1 MSGYLK
7 KIGLGILAVVI
18 LGLAFF
24 FFYVVKT
31 PQYSL
36 YLIHKAVQSH
46 DTVSFEQHVDLD
58 AIYSKGIDD
67 LIASGLKG
75 KKSIGA
81 DPFSAS
87 IIKLVK
93 PTVVKALKDATLESV
108 MRERPKDK
116 VPAVS
121 KENGQTAQN
130 DNALKKKNKKNK
142 KNKKED
148 AIPLVKKL
156 KERVDVSNLKIK
168 DASITQKDSN
178 TADISAL
185 LHNNKLNKDFN
196 INFRM
201 DKLANGEW
209 QIKEITNFVELL
221 TKVEEATKQ
230 AAREAVNET
239 VQEKKKQ

>member
-1 MSGYLK
+1 MSGFLK
-7 KIGLGILAVVI
+7 KIGLGLVAVGI
-18 LGLAFF
+18 LGIAFF
-24 FFYVVKT
+24 FFYAVKT

-58 AIYSKGIDD
+58 NIFSKGIDE

-75 KKSIGA
+75 KKTIGA

-93 PTVVKALKDATLESV
+93 PTVVKALKDAVLESV
-108 MRERPKDK
+108 RRESPKDK
-116 VPAVS
+116 TPAVS
-121 KENGQTAQN
+121 KEPGQNGK
-130 DNALKKKNKKNK
+130 ALKT

-168 DASITQKDSN
+168 DATFTQKDSN
-178 TADISAL
+178 STDVSAL

-230 AAREAVNET
+230 AAKEAVDET
-239 VQEKKKQ
+239 MQEKKKQ